1 MRLLKGR
8 KPWYLVAVILS
19 VLVLCYPASF
29 LLNPET
35 LDRFAWERGPIQ
47 LAGAM
52 GFLLASTGFFLLYLF
67 SASAENVFGSLRT
80 KRNVVFGVL
89 AAIMLLCFAEETSWG
104 QHLFGFE
111 TPRILHAL
119 NAQNET
125 NLHNL
130 WIFHQWRHDGSEKG
144 FVGLLINMN
153 RLFSIFWLVYFIVVP
168 LCARCS
174 ERIRR
179 VLAGAGIP
187 ISPLAFG
194 LMFLSTYLSYKIC
207 AAIAVGSL
215 RAFPLDELKEASYAA
230 IFALYAWY
238 TFAITRSP
246 TRTVERGAVTHLE
259 QADIGTDPSIV
270 G

>member
-1 MRLLKGR
+1 MRLVKGR
-8 KPWYLVAVILS
+8 EPWYGIAMILS

-52 GFLLASTGFFLLYLF
+52 GFLLASAGFFLLYLS
-67 SASAENVFGSLRT
+67 SASADNVFGGRRT

-111 TPRILHAL
+111 TPRILHDL

-130 WIFHQWRHDGSEKG
+130 WIFHQWRPDGNEKG

-153 RLFSIFWLVYFIVVP
+153 RLFSVFWLAYFVVVP
-168 LCARCS
+168 LCARYS
-174 ERIRR
+174 ERMRR
-179 VLAGAGIP
+179 VFAGVGIP

-194 LMFLSTYLSYKIC
+194 LMFLSTYLSYKIF
-207 AAIAVGSL
+207 AAVAVGSL
-215 RAFPLDELKEASYAA
+215 RAFPLDEIKEASYAA

-238 TFAITRSP
+238 TFAVTRSP
-246 TRTVERGAVTHLE
+246 TRTVERAAVTHVE
-259 QADIGTDPSIV
+259 RADIGTNPSK
-270 G
+270 GG